1 MDLED
6 SELSEKGLWTL
17 RLWGDFLGGLDR
29 ARVSQPAEVAPV
41 ALLQQCENGSTVAF
55 IGVVEHRLHLREHRL
70 STNGGLNEEGG
81 RLAKEGVASPHK
93 HIDALAE
100 SEQTH
105 ITSVW
110 VELEEEAKWSHR
122 VVPRSCALRATL
134 RLSKLCQCLKRL
146 VDLAPFTVGV

>member
-41 ALLQQCENGSTVAF
+41 ALLQQCENGSTVPAV
-55 IGVVEHRLHLREHRL
+55 GVVEHRLHLREPLLVRMAASVKKEAGWLRKALHRL
-70 STNGGLNEEGG
+70 TSTSMRWL
-81 RLAKEGVASPHK
+81 
-93 HIDALAE
+93 E

>member
-1 MDLED
+1 VDLED

-41 ALLQQCENGSTVAF
+41 ALLQQCENGSTVPAV
-55 IGVVEHRLHLREHRL
+55 GVVEQPLLVL
-70 STNGGLNEEGG
+70 NGGISKKGG
-81 RLAKEGVASPHK
+81 WSAKEGVASPHK

-110 VELEEEAKWSHR
+110 VELEKEAKWSHR